1 MKRNG
6 FLTKKEMTALKAE
19 LDKAAIGDRVISLRK
34 IANQIGIKRMK
45 RQQVMGVVQTFAH
58 RNPGYNVVKML
69 SHEDGITSL
78 FNSITFVDEG
88 LEIEGG
94 I

>member
-6 FLTKKEMTALKAE
+6 YLSRNEKDILKEE
-19 LDKAAIGDRVISLRK
+19 LDKAAIGDRVISLK
-34 IANQIGIKRMK
+34 EIAEKLAIKRMK
-45 RQQVMGVVQTFAH
+45 REQIMGVVQTFTH
-58 RNPGYNVVKML
+58 RHPDYKAVI

-78 FNSITFVDEG
+78 FNSIVFVDKG